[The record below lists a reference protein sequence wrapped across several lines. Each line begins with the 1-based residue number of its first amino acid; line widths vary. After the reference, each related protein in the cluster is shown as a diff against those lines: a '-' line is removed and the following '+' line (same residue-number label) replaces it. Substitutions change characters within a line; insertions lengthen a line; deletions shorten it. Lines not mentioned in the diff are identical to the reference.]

1 MLDLRIPT
9 GWFFLIIG
17 AILVAMGVFA
27 PGERAALTESNVNLY
42 CGAVML
48 AFSGF
53 MLALSR
59 MGAKKTHD
67 REPRPVRRRH
77 EVHVSRRGGVS
88 LIGEHT
94 DYNLGFRASGG
105 AGWQHIARLIQ
116 DGRLRGAPKPAR
128 REFRAATVR
137 GSG

>member
-17 AILVAMGVFA
+17 AILLAMGVFV

-48 AFSGF
+48 AFGAF

-59 MGAKKTHD
+59 FGAK
-67 REPRPVRRRH
+67 
-77 EVHVSRRGGVS
+77 
-88 LIGEHT
+88 
-94 DYNLGFRASGG
+94 SG
-105 AGWQHIARLIQ
+105 
-116 DGRLRGAPKPAR
+116 
-128 REFRAATVR
+128 
-137 GSG
+137 S